1 MRIKDLVQR
10 LVQGLKSL
18 LPAVL
23 EKIEPLA
30 RRVRGLIDRRE
41 FSARDV
47 RALKIAVAALAVFML
62 FSAYRAV
69 FPGGSAVRSEVSQ
82 VRLQINEMRSIKE
95 EYRYSRDVLA
105 NVSGSMKEEKEAL
118 ISVAEKALVRNGID
132 RRSFSIKGTNPSGRG
147 KGINRERAVLVKINK
162 VPVPRVLNVLYT
174 FQKSKTLLKVS
185 DLRIKTRFDN
195 PNLTDVS
202 FRLSTFSFSES

>member
-1 MRIKDLVQR
+1 MKELAQR
-10 LVQGLKSL
+10 LVRGLKSL
-18 LPAVL
+18 LSAVL
-23 EKIEPLA
+23 EKTEPLA
-30 RRVRGLIDRRE
+30 NRVRELVDRGE

-47 RALKIAVAALAVFML
+47 RALKIAAAALAVFML

-82 VRLQINEMRSIKE
+82 VRSRLNEMRSLKE
-95 EYRYSRDVLA
+95 EYSYSRDLLA
-105 NVSGSMKEEKEAL
+105 KVSGSMKEEREAL
-118 ISVAEKALVRNGID
+118 ISVVEKALVRNGID
-132 RRSFSIKGTNPSGRG
+132 RRSFSIRGTNPSVRV

-162 VPVPRVLNVLYT
+162 VPVSRVLNVLYT
-174 FQKSKTLLKVS
+174 FQKSKTILKVS

-195 PNLTDVS
+195 PNLSDVS

>member
-1 MRIKDLVQR
+1 MKGLMQT

-18 LPAVL
+18 LSAVL
-23 EKIEPLA
+23 ERAKPLA
-30 RRVRGLIDRRE
+30 RRVRDLIDRGE

-47 RALKIAVAALAVFML
+47 RALKIAAAALAVFML
-62 FSAYRAV
+62 FSVYRAV

-82 VRLQINEMRSIKE
+82 VRLQLSEMRSFKE
-95 EYRYSRDVLA
+95 EYRYSRDLLA
-105 NVSGSMKEEKEAL
+105 KVSGSMKEEREAL
-118 ISVAEKALVRNGID
+118 ISVAEKVLVRSGID
-132 RRSFSIKGTNPSGRG
+132 RRSFSIKGTNPSVRG

-162 VPVPRVLNVLYT
+162 VSVPRVLSVLYT
-174 FQKSKTLLKVS
+174 FQKSKTILKVS

>member
-1 MRIKDLVQR
+1 MKELIRR

-18 LPAVL
+18 LSAVL
-23 EKIEPLA
+23 EKTEPLA
-30 RRVRGLIDRRE
+30 NRVRELVDRGE

-47 RALKIAVAALAVFML
+47 RALKIAAAALAVFIL

-69 FPGGSAVRSEVSQ
+69 FPGGSTVRSEVSQ
-82 VRLQINEMRSIKE
+82 VRFQLNEMRSLKE
-95 EYRYSRDVLA
+95 EYRYSRDLLA
-105 NVSGSMKEEKEAL
+105 KVSGSMKEEREAL
-118 ISVAEKALVRNGID
+118 ISVVEKVLVRNGID
-132 RRSFSIKGTNPSGRG
+132 RRSFSIKGTNPSVRG

-174 FQKSKTLLKVS
+174 FQKSKTILKVS

-195 PNLTDVS
+195 PNLSDVS

>member
-1 MRIKDLVQR
+1 M
-10 LVQGLKSL
+10 KSL
-18 LPAVL
+18 LSAVL
-23 EKIEPLA
+23 EKTEPLA
-30 RRVRGLIDRRE
+30 NRVRELVDRGE

-47 RALKIAVAALAVFML
+47 RALKIAAAALAVFML

-82 VRLQINEMRSIKE
+82 VRSRLNEMRSLKE
-95 EYRYSRDVLA
+95 EYSYSRDLLA
-105 NVSGSMKEEKEAL
+105 KVSGSMKEEREAL
-118 ISVAEKALVRNGID
+118 ISVVEKALVRNGID
-132 RRSFSIKGTNPSGRG
+132 RRSFSIRGTNPSVRV

-162 VPVPRVLNVLYT
+162 VPVSRVLNVLYT
-174 FQKSKTLLKVS
+174 FQKSKTILKVS

-195 PNLTDVS
+195 PNLSDVS

>member
-1 MRIKDLVQR
+1 MKDLVQR

-47 RALKIAVAALAVFML
+47 RALKIAVAALAVFIL

-82 VRLQINEMRSIKE
+82 VRFQINEMRSIKE
-95 EYRYSRDVLA
+95 EYRYSRDILA